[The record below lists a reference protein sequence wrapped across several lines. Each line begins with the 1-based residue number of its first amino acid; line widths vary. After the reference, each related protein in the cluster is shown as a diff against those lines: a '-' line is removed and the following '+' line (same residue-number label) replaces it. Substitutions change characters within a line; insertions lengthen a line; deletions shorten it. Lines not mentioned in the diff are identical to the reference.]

1 MSATQEQ
8 FFRSFR
14 IPQVVGAVDGTL
26 VPILTPRVDA
36 HVFICR
42 KGYAAVNCQ
51 VVCDHQGIILD
62 VVARWPGSTHD
73 SFVFRE
79 SSVGRL
85 AATSRGEWRLL
96 GDSGYPLRP
105 YLLTPVANP
114 RDVHDEEFNEAHRVA
129 RCVVE
134 RTIGRLKLRFRCLHK
149 SGGGLQFSPEKSCA
163 VICVTAMLHNIAAKA
178 GVALAGE
185 PEDGDEDDDDDE
197 EQGFQEDLP
206 QNYVAGFDTRR
217 RVIETFF

>member
-14 IPQVVGAVDGTL
+14 IPQVVGAMDGTL
-26 VPILTPRVDA
+26 VPTLTPCVDA

-79 SSVGRL
+79 SSDGRL

-105 YLLTPVANP
+105 YLIKPVANP
-114 RDVHDEEFNEAHRVA
+114 QGQ
-129 RCVVE
+129 RCRNKFE
-134 RTIGRLKLRFRCLHK
+134 
-149 SGGGLQFSPEKSCA
+149 SGG
-163 VICVTAMLHNIAAKA
+163 AK
-178 GVALAGE
+178 
-185 PEDGDEDDDDDE
+185 
-197 EQGFQEDLP
+197 
-206 QNYVAGFDTRR
+206 NKNKRAGFGLGSPTQFGKFQRPTSIHACFHVGYYDIR
-217 RVIETFF
+217 